1 MNTLADDLR
10 AARGLTDGQIYRWRW
25 AEPGRSYHCK
35 SQIAV
40 VKNGLLIDT
49 YWFGETSDH
58 AIDPADVEL
67 TFHADKSWPTISEGS
82 APYYDPEDVRSM
94 AHANNFRAIVY
105 LRPGATKSLDAIYRE
120 IARQAEQ
127 ANSEIRSATWKLE
140 RMAIARQRA
149 IDGEID
155 KVML

>member
-1 MNTLADDLR
+1 MAELI
-10 AARGLTDGQIYRWRW
+10 DGQIYRWRW
-25 AEPGRSYHCK
+25 ADTYRSYHCK

-49 YWFGETSDH
+49 YWFGATSDN
-58 AIDPADVEL
+58 AIDPSEVEL
-67 TFHADKSWPTISEGS
+67 TFYAEESWPTISPDS
-82 APYYDPEDVRSM
+82 ARYYDPEDVRSM
-94 AHANNFRAIVY
+94 AHPNNSRATVY

-120 IARQAEQ
+120 ITRQVEEAQ
-127 ANSEIRSATWKLE
+127 GEIRGATWKLE

-149 IDGEID
+149 IDGELD